1 MKIGSLFGIPVIG
14 GDVLFCFFF
23 VWMMYLIEI
32 KLPDIS
38 DNAAKDE

>member
-1 MKIGSLFGIPVIG
+1 LDHYLAFLLSVVM
-14 GDVLFCFFF
+14 FFF
-23 VWMMYLIEI
+23 VFLVWMMYLIEI